1 MDNTKELKQWIIDNA
16 DTLKL
21 KVERLHW
28 INDWFPGYS
37 DYWVSA
43 IINNESFEGRGIDS
57 DDEQAFLKAFSELV
71 ERIFCFYN
79 GINSNGVAAHYNKN
93 AAILNARK
101 ELIERDA
108 VLCHHLTD
116 TPFVPIENEQVQPNF
131 MYLKDQLIEKGIEI
145 KLAQTKSSV
154 KNLKVAIC
162 VAKGGKHFA
171 SFFGFG
177 CDYNIHMAQEKAMQE
192 CLTNVIALINGCH
205 DIENLSIKDFS
216 EKSITTSRD
225 HRQVH
230 FTEKLF
236 NLNIYKYFSGNRNSL
251 EINDIGIN
259 NLQGPI
265 PIFNSIPIYVVKA
278 TSNSLQ
284 NIFYG
289 IPNEEK
295 INYKRLTIFSGKRFK
310 KEDVVIT
317 PHPIG

>member
-1 MDNTKELKQWIIDNA
+1 MDNTKKLKQWIIDNA

-116 TPFVPIENEQVQPNF
+116 IPFIPIENEQVQKNF
-131 MYLKDQLIEKGIEI
+131 EFLRNQLIEKGIEI
-145 KLAQTKSSV
+145 KLAQAKSSV
-154 KNLKVAIC
+154 KNLKVTVC
-162 VAKGGKHFA
+162 VAQGGKHFA

-177 CDYNIHMAQEKAMQE
+177 CDYNIHAAQEKAMQE
-192 CLTNVIALINGCH
+192 CLTNVIALISGHH
-205 DIENLSIKDFS
+205 DIEHLSIKDFLG
-216 EKSITTSRD
+216 KSVITNRE

-230 FTEKLF
+230 FTEKFF
-236 NLNIYKYFSGNRNSL
+236 NLNISKKFTGNKNFL
-251 EINDIGIN
+251 DIDKIGISK
-259 NLQGPI
+259 LQGPI
-265 PIFNSIPIYVVKA
+265 PIFNSIPICVVKA

-289 IPNEEK
+289 IPNEEE
-295 INYKRLTIFSGKRFK
+295 INYKRLTVFSGKRFK
-310 KEDVVIT
+310 KEDVVIM